1 MTEIDFDREPPV
13 LVHNGDV
20 LLNCCFSITL
30 YSLNLAA
37 PQQKEAVLAIF
48 DDYCA
53 LYGPRMRW
61 TFTQSTASSS
71 WQPVT
76 GADSRMM
83 SAAWI
88 RDEPEVEGYYVLF
101 HGGAKR
107 HDAADVSFMALAE
120 DCLGVDDHDL
130 GLLSCRFPLADVH
143 GGRLDLPALMRRW
156 CTLLRPWHGR
166 GGYSAGLWYGN
177 GVRSR
182 LHNRLSLML
191 LRYPGLQ
198 YDNRT
203 EAYYNDRLQAGL
215 YHGPRCADW
224 LIALSDPFL
233 RALGGLDAVA
243 EAMRPCPVLP
253 YEGGAV
259 LQAGDAPGSGRD
271 GDPASLPDYLH
282 LGRVIEPV
290 RARRLGHNICVSVPG
305 VPGSLREA
313 QGLNAGWCA
322 RFDGDASTP
331 PHPPDESALEEGL
344 QERLSTLR

>member
-30 YSLNLAA
+30 YSLDMAT

-166 GGYSAGLWYGN
+166 GGYSAGLWYGD

-182 LHNRLSLML
+182 IHNRLSLML

-198 YDNRT
+198 YDDRT

-224 LIALSDPFL
+224 LIALSDPL
-233 RALGGLDAVA
+233 LEKLGGLDAVTD
-243 EAMRPCPVLP
+243 AMRPCPVLP

-259 LQAGDAPGSGRD
+259 LQAGDAPGAGSD
-271 GDPASLPDYLH
+271 GDPESLPDYMR

-290 RARRLGHNICVSVPG
+290 RAKNLRHVIAVPD
-305 VPGSLREA
+305 P
-313 QGLNAGWCA
+313 
-322 RFDGDASTP
+322 DDA
-331 PHPPDESALEEGL
+331 DEIIFP
-344 QERLSTLR
+344 QERSDAWCTRFSGRATPRRRS

>member
-1 MTEIDFDREPPV
+1 MKEGEASKK
-13 LVHNGDV
+13 LVFEWKGDV
-20 LLNCCFSITL
+20 LLNFCYSITL
-30 YSLNLAA
+30 YAPDLSA
-37 PQQKEAVLAIF
+37 PQRKEAVLAIF
-48 DDYCA
+48 DDYVS
-53 LYGPRMRW
+53 LYGARMNW
-61 TFTQSTASSS
+61 MTN
-71 WQPVT
+71 PVS
-76 GADSRMM
+76 GAWKPLHGRADGYLMPGEWLM
-83 SAAWI
+83 HK
-88 RDEPEVEGYYVLF
+88 PEEDGYAFLF
-101 HGGAKR
+101 HGGEKKA
-107 HDAADVSFMALAE
+107 DASDVSFMVMARGQRDA
-120 DCLGVDDHDL
+120 DCKDL
-130 GLLSCRFPLADVH
+130 SYLCCRFPGADVREEKVDMA
-143 GGRLDLPALMRRW
+143 GLMRRW
-156 CTLLRPWHGR
+156 CGLLQPLHGR
-166 GGYSAGLWYGN
+166 SGCSAGWRYGD

-203 EAYYNDRLQAGL
+203 EAYYNERLQAGL

-243 EAMRPCPVLP
+243 DAMRPCPVLP

-259 LQAGDAPGSGRD
+259 LQAGDAPGPGRD
-271 GDPASLPDYLH
+271 GDPASLPAYLH

-290 RARRLGHNICVSVPG
+290 RARRLAHSICVSVPG

>member
-143 GGRLDLPALMRRW
+143 GGRLDLPALM
-156 CTLLRPWHGR
+156 G
-166 GGYSAGLWYGN
+166 AGARCSG
-177 GVRSR
+177 
-182 LHNRLSLML
+182 
-191 LRYPGLQ
+191 PGT
-198 YDNRT
+198 D
-203 EAYYNDRLQAGL
+203 AAAI
-215 YHGPRCADW
+215 PRACGTAT
-224 LIALSDPFL
+224 A
-233 RALGGLDAVA
+233 
-243 EAMRPCPVLP
+243 C
-253 YEGGAV
+253 
-259 LQAGDAPGSGRD
+259 APGSITGC
-271 GDPASLPDYLH
+271 P
-282 LGRVIEPV
+282 
-290 RARRLGHNICVSVPG
+290 
-305 VPGSLREA
+305 
-313 QGLNAGWCA
+313 
-322 RFDGDASTP
+322 
-331 PHPPDESALEEGL
+331 
-344 QERLSTLR
+344 

>member
-166 GGYSAGLWYGN
+166 GGYSAGLWYGD

-203 EAYYNDRLQAGL
+203 EAYYNERLQAGL
-215 YHGPRCADW
+215 YHGPRCA
-224 LIALSDPFL
+224 
-233 RALGGLDAVA
+233 RT
-243 EAMRPCPVLP
+243 C
-253 YEGGAV
+253 
-259 LQAGDAPGSGRD
+259 
-271 GDPASLPDYLH
+271 
-282 LGRVIEPV
+282 
-290 RARRLGHNICVSVPG
+290 
-305 VPGSLREA
+305 
-313 QGLNAGWCA
+313 
-322 RFDGDASTP
+322 
-331 PHPPDESALEEGL
+331 
-344 QERLSTLR
+344 

>member
-156 CTLLRPWHGR
+156 CPPLRPWHGR
-166 GGYSAGLWYGN
+166 GGYSAGLWYGD

-203 EAYYNDRLQAGL
+203 EA
-215 YHGPRCADW
+215 
-224 LIALSDPFL
+224 
-233 RALGGLDAVA
+233 
-243 EAMRPCPVLP
+243 
-253 YEGGAV
+253 
-259 LQAGDAPGSGRD
+259 
-271 GDPASLPDYLH
+271 
-282 LGRVIEPV
+282 
-290 RARRLGHNICVSVPG
+290 
-305 VPGSLREA
+305 
-313 QGLNAGWCA
+313 
-322 RFDGDASTP
+322 
-331 PHPPDESALEEGL
+331 
-344 QERLSTLR
+344 